1 MTLRKNRHGQE
12 GFTLIELLIV
22 VAIIGIIAAILI
34 PNLVDALQKAKQKA
48 SVADMRNLGT
58 AWMSWV
64 TDQVSAGSAGL
75 TVKQL
80 DWSADLPNGISTD
93 ALATILEGDGDQF
106 YLQRMPVNDG
116 WQNALEFKAAFD
128 AADTATYGNLIT
140 SSRMIGIR
148 SPGRDG
154 AFSGTTYTN
163 GTFLPT
169 SYDCDIVWSDGYF
182 VRVPGGLNSSTA
194 PKSKKSAKAETC

>member
-80 DWSADLPNGISTD
+80 NWTSDLPNVIAPD
-93 ALATILEGDGDQF
+93 ALALILEGDGDQF
-106 YLQRMPVNDG
+106 YLQRMPQNDG
-116 WQNALEFKAAFD
+116 WQNPLEFKAAFT
-128 AADTATYGNLIT
+128 AGQTATYAALIT

-154 AFSGTTYTN
+154 DFDGVTYTN
-163 GTFLPT
+163 GTFLST
-169 SYDCDIVWSDGYF
+169 DYDADIVWSDGYF
-182 VRVPGGLNSSTA
+182 VRAPGGLNSSGGG
-194 PKSKKSAKAETC
+194 S